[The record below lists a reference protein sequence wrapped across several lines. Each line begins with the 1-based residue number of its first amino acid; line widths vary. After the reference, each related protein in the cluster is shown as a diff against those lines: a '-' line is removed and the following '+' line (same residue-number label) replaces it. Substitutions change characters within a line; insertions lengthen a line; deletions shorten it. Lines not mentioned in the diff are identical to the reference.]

1 MANGNGRQMPTA
13 RAGNYVAPVDTS
25 GMDPEMQRTL
35 GTTVDKSP
43 SKDNPLV
50 AAVKK
55 TFGIGPKEFKSAA
68 DKSGS
73 VKRTSDIPVHHFSL
87 EEGDKILGITRNP
100 SRTSDLPVVK
110 KGQGLYGQMHK
121 NTGAG
126 VGGPGSG
133 GLGHGK

>member
-1 MANGNGRQMPTA
+1 MANGREMPTA
-13 RAGNYVAPVDTS
+13 RAGNYVAPVDTT
-25 GMDPEMQRTL
+25 GMDPAMQRSM
-35 GTTVDKSP
+35 GTTVDKAP
-43 SKDNPLV
+43 SEKDNPIV

-55 TFGIGPKEFKSAA
+55 TFGIGQKKMDTAAAKS
-68 DKSGS
+68 DS

-121 NTGAG
+121 NIGAG
-126 VGGPGSG
+126 AGGPGSG
-133 GLGHGK
+133 TIGHGK